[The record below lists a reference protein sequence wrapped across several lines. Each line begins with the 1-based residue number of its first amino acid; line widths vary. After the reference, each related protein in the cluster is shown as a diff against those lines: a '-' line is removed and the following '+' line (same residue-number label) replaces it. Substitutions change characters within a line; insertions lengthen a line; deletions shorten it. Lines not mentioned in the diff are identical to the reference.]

1 MSGVIQV
8 ARFLLGA
15 LLCVT
20 LAVRAGALDLRKE
33 ISQCGY
39 EVWQTGQGLPQETVM
54 SIVQTP
60 DSYL

>member
-20 LAVRAGALDLRKE
+20 LAVRDGALDPRKA
-33 ISQCGY
+33 ISQYGY
-39 EVWQTGQGLPQETVM
+39 ELWRTGQGLPRGTVI
-54 SIVQTP
+54 SIAQTP